1 MPQGIQPM
9 VLNSHKFQCKCKYVK
24 KWKNILKVNEFKN
37 WSGSLKNNQILL
49 LKMKNMPVEPESQR
63 TYSTKN
69 IKIGELCNRYEK
81 LLNAAQKEK

>member
-1 MPQGIQPM
+1 
-9 VLNSHKFQCKCKYVK
+9 
-24 KWKNILKVNEFKN
+24 
-37 WSGSLKNNQILL
+37 
-49 LKMKNMPVEPESQR
+49 MPVEPESQR